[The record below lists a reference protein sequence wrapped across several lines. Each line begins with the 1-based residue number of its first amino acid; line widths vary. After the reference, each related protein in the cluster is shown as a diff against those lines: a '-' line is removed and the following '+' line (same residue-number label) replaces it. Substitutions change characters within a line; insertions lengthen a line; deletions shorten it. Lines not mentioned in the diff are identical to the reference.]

1 MTAAHC
7 TFFDESN
14 PKTSQS
20 MQGCM
25 RKLQLMVP
33 KLRGQKTVKQLDLIH
48 HVIEYIHD
56 LELIL
61 SEGESPP
68 SSTQISPIVVI
79 IICPFV
85 EPSLRLIV
93 VTEITNFPLRV
104 FMPGSMSHL
113 PSILLR

>member
-7 TFFDESN
+7 TFFDGSNTESF
-14 PKTSQS
+14 QS

-56 LELIL
+56 LELLL
-61 SEGESPP
+61 SEDESPP
-68 SSTQISPIVVI
+68 SSNKMNPITQRSEPEIV
-79 IICPFV
+79 
-85 EPSLRLIV
+85 
-93 VTEITNFPLRV
+93 NFPPRI
-104 FMPGSMSHL
+104 FIPGSMSRL
-113 PSILLR
+113 PSILLQ